1 MKEAAGER
9 ENRQKGEKR
18 MQLAIMTQ
26 QNYNFSLEFQFFKN
40 QKLDFLVQMKKV
52 YHAKIYIS
60 KHLPKHY
67 KDLSQEK
74 SMFYFVQENRKTTL

>member
-26 QNYNFSLEFQFFKN
+26 QNYNFSLEF
-40 QKLDFLVQMKKV
+40 
-52 YHAKIYIS
+52 
-60 KHLPKHY
+60 
-67 KDLSQEK
+67 
-74 SMFYFVQENRKTTL
+74 